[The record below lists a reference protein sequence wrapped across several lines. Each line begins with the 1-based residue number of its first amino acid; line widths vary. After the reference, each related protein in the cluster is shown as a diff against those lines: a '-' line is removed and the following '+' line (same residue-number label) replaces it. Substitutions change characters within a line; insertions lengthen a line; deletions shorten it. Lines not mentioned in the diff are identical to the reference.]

1 MKARLFI
8 VNKDTIINTLDSMEV
23 SVLVPEP
30 KGKSGWYETLTDIIS
45 DLMQVEIGDYIFLW
59 ESGTKN
65 IYGVY
70 RAVSLPFYR
79 KDVGVNAIFHI
90 KISEAYVFERP
101 INEYDVINNPYMKNK
116 LWNIIGKKVAGKP
129 RGSSPVTPEEMQF
142 LIQSLIDAND
152 SRYEFIRE
160 YDVIEVED
168 EITLDYNNEN
178 NLKVPDSLYDYEYEP
193 LRVQRG
199 NCARYEKTIE

>member
-59 ESGTKN
+59 EVGTKN

-70 RAVSLPFYR
+70 SA
-79 KDVGVNAIFHI
+79 DG
-90 KISEAYVFERP
+90 
-101 INEYDVINNPYMKNK
+101 
-116 LWNIIGKKVAGKP
+116 
-129 RGSSPVTPEEMQF
+129 
-142 LIQSLIDAND
+142 
-152 SRYEFIRE
+152 
-160 YDVIEVED
+160 
-168 EITLDYNNEN
+168 
-178 NLKVPDSLYDYEYEP
+178 
-193 LRVQRG
+193 
-199 NCARYEKTIE
+199 

>member
-1 MKARLFI
+1 M
-8 VNKDTIINTLDSMEV
+8 
-23 SVLVPEP
+23 
-30 KGKSGWYETLTDIIS
+30 
-45 DLMQVEIGDYIFLW
+45 
-59 ESGTKN
+59 
-65 IYGVY
+65 Y

-152 SRYEFIRE
+152 SGM
-160 YDVIEVED
+160 
-168 EITLDYNNEN
+168 
-178 NLKVPDSLYDYEYEP
+178 NL
-193 LRVQRG
+193 
-199 NCARYEKTIE
+199 